1 MDTMINTLL
10 TGDTAFCLIQKQDNE
25 EILVLTGEPSRFQRV
40 KDIPRRHGNTCN
52 RRVYDTISVIPFCQI
67 REKGYSALDDGEQI
81 RTIRITSHN
90 EVLADDMIK
99 VIPNQTPVMRE
110 DIRYD
115 TTEEQY
121 AGIIRDIITNEIG
134 NGEGA
139 NFVIPRSATGIIDN
153 FTLTQALTIFKALL
167 QHDYGTYWK
176 FLFYDGS
183 TCLIGS
189 TPERHLLVEGGRVK
203 MNPISGTFRKAN
215 ASTRRSQFKKDLMRF
230 IMDRKEI
237 NELFMVVDEELKM
250 MARMCAQG
258 GAIVGPL
265 LKEMS
270 RLIHSEYL
278 LSGTSDKDIFDL
290 FIDSMFAAT
299 VVGSPL
305 ENACRII
312 KKYSKTSRRYYGS
325 AMMLVGRDE
334 QGRDF
339 LDSPITIR
347 TAEIAMDGTLHLS
360 VGATLVKDSVPE
372 EEVRETQVKGAA
384 ILSSISGNHPPVC
397 EPMLPKIANDDE
409 IAETLAERNQHLSS
423 FWFFRQNHHTP
434 AQRNG
439 AGTHITL
446 IDNED
451 DFIHMLSHIFTALG
465 LKSTIVSH
473 RDYIM
478 TKDRGDITLVGPGP
492 GNPNDINSEKIRK
505 NLAITER
512 LLAEKRKSLF
522 ICLGHQILCRTL
534 GFEVKRK
541 ESPFQGSQIRINLF
555 GEDEMVGFYNTFAPR
570 IPRVKGDF
578 EIATIPELQEVIAIR
593 GGHFAGFQFHP
604 ESILTRNGVPIL
616 KEAVDRLLQGYP
628 PKDAMASKAGKTTG
642 SSIRLP

>member
-25 EILVLTGEPSRFQRV
+25 EILILAGESCRYQRI
-40 KDIPRRHGNTCN
+40 KDIPRRHGSTGD
-52 RRVYDTISVIPFCQI
+52 RRVYDTISVIPFCRI
-67 REKGYSALDDGEQI
+67 REKGYSARDEGEQI
-81 RTIRITSHN
+81 RTIRIISHG
-90 EVLADDMIK
+90 EMPTEDLIK
-99 VIPNQTPVMRE
+99 AIPDRPPVMRE

-115 TTEEQY
+115 TTEEEY
-121 AGIIRDIITNEIG
+121 AEIIRDIIINEIG

-139 NFVIPRSATGIIDN
+139 NFVIPRNARGIIDN
-153 FTLTQALTIFKALL
+153 FSLAQALTIFKTLL
-167 QHDYGTYWK
+167 ENDYGTYWK

-183 TCLIGS
+183 TCFIGS

-203 MNPISGTFRKAN
+203 MNPISGTLRKDGV
-215 ASTRRSQFKKDLMRF
+215 SSRRSQFKRDLLAF
-230 IMDRKEI
+230 ITDRKEI

-312 KKYSKTSRRYYGS
+312 EKYSKSSRRYYGS

-339 LDSPITIR
+339 LDAPITIR

-372 EEVRETQVKGAA
+372 DEVRETQAKGAA
-384 ILSSISGNHPPVC
+384 ILSSITGGHQPVC
-397 EPMLPKIANDDE
+397 EPLLPKIANDDE
-409 IAETLAERNQHLSS
+409 IAETLAERNQYLSS

-439 AGTHITL
+439 AKARITL

-451 DFIHMLSHIFTALG
+451 DFIHMLSHIFTAIG
-465 LKSTIVSH
+465 LKSTVVPC
-473 RDYIM
+473 REYD
-478 TKDRGDITLVGPGP
+478 TERDRGDITLVGPGP
-492 GNPNDINSEKIRK
+492 GNPNDTDGEKIRK

-512 LLAEKRKSLF
+512 LLAEKRKALF

-534 GFEVKRK
+534 GMEVKRK
-541 ESPFQGSQIRINLF
+541 DVPFQGSQVRINLF
-555 GEDEMVGFYNTFAPR
+555 GKEEMVGFYNTFAPR
-570 IPRVKGDF
+570 ISPVKGNF
-578 EIATIPELQEVIAIR
+578 EIATIPELHEVIAIR
-593 GGHFAGFQFHP
+593 DERFAGFQFHP
-604 ESILTRNGVPIL
+604 ESILTRNGVTIL
-616 KEAVDRLLQGYP
+616 KGAVDRLLR
-628 PKDAMASKAGKTTG
+628 ATS
-642 SSIRLP
+642 